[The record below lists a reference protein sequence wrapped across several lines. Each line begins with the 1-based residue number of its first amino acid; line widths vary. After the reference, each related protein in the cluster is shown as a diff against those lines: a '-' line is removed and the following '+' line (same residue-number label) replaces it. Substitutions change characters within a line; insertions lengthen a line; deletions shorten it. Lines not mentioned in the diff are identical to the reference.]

1 MGNQLLEDKR
11 EMSNLLPQHKEIA
24 EDSSVCS
31 LSLPS
36 SPKMMPKT
44 VKFGSLR
51 IREFAVV
58 LGDHPCCSTGCPLEL
73 GWEHESETELAVDD
87 YETSRSE
94 RRSRKELRTT
104 WLERREWLSQYSD
117 GDLRRSNRKLQ
128 RTRRCK
134 NELSTFFLE
143 ATV

>member
-1 MGNQLLEDKR
+1 MGNQLLEDKP
-11 EMSNLLPQHKEIA
+11 EMSSLLPQYKEIT
-24 EDSSVCS
+24 EESSVC
-31 LSLPS
+31 SLPS
-36 SPKMMPKT
+36 SPKMMRKT

-51 IREFAVV
+51 IREHAVV
-58 LGDHPCCSTGCPLEL
+58 LGDHPCCSAGCPLEL

-117 GDLRRSNRKLQ
+117 GDVRRSNRKLQ

-134 NELSTFFLE
+134 NELSTFFLA

>member
-1 MGNQLLEDKR
+1 MGNQLLQDKP
-11 EMSNLLPQHKEIA
+11 EMSGLLPQHKETN

-31 LSLPS
+31 LSSL
-36 SPKMMPKT
+36 PKMMPKT

-51 IREFAVV
+51 IREHAVV
-58 LGDHPCCSTGCPLEL
+58 LGDHPCCSAGCPLEL
-73 GWEHESETELAVDD
+73 GWEHESETELALDD
-87 YETSRSE
+87 YETSRQE
-94 RRSRKELRTT
+94 RRPRKELRTT

-128 RTRRCK
+128 RTRRCR